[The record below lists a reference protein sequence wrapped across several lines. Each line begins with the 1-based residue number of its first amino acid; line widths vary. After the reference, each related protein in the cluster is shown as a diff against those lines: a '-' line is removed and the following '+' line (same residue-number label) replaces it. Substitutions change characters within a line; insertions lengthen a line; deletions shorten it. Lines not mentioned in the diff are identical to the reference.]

1 MYCIAY
7 VTITNKNIE
16 KCAVVVVIDVARNLS
31 IRIMQKKSTGQIMPS
46 RESSSSNSDED
57 SVTIKVV
64 TLNCWGLYGV
74 SKFRRERMEAIG
86 TYLAESE
93 FDLVLLQELWCMEDF
108 QTIQRLTIQ
117 ALPYSHYFGHGVI
130 GSGTCILSKYRLNNA
145 NFHEFTMNGYPTKF
159 WCVV

>member
-1 MYCIAY
+1 
-7 VTITNKNIE
+7 
-16 KCAVVVVIDVARNLS
+16 
-31 IRIMQKKSTGQIMPS
+31 MQKKSTGQIMAS
-46 RESSSSNSDED
+46 RESSSSNSDDD
-57 SVTIKVV
+57 SVTIKVI

-74 SKFRRERMEAIG
+74 SKFRKERIEAIG
-86 TYLAESE
+86 TYLSESE
-93 FDLVLLQELWCMEDF
+93 FDLVLLQEVWCSEDF

-117 ALPYSHYFGHGVI
+117 GLPYSHYFGHGVI